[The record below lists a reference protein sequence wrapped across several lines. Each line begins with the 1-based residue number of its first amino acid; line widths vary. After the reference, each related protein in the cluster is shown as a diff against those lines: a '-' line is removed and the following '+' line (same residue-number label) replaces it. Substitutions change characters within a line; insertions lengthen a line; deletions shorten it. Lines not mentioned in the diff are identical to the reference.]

1 MYYKSMSKS
10 ETVEFTNKDIV
21 AMIIAAFQIITPFFI
36 IIFAGLGIALGLF
49 QVIM

>member
-1 MYYKSMSKS
+1 MYYKSMTKS
-10 ETVEFTNKDIV
+10 EEVKFSNKDIF

-49 QVIM
+49 QLIM